1 MRPVRDLAQ
10 MEYLAAITNV
20 IEVVLEKS
28 KTDET
33 LKTLVD
39 KLIDVSAYVSYLELE
54 RRAYDNEIS
63 KFKNEKERAIER
75 ASAKARER
83 NAFLNKTRICREIY
97 IKRCAAT

>member
-1 MRPVRDLAQ
+1 MRPIRDLAQ

-75 ASAKARER
+75 ARRSENDLDRMVKQR
-83 NAFLNKTRICREIY
+83 NQSDTGFQI
-97 IKRCAAT
+97 

>member
-63 KFKNEKERAIER
+63 KFKNEKERAFER
-75 ASAKARER
+75 ARRSENDLDRMVKQR
-83 NAFLNKTRICREIY
+83 NQPDTGFQI
-97 IKRCAAT
+97 

>member
-28 KTDET
+28 KTDKT

-54 RRAYDNEIS
+54 RRAYDNEIDN
-63 KFKNEKERAIER
+63 FKNEKHRAIER
-75 ASAKARER
+75 ARRAENDLER
-83 NAFLNKTRICREIY
+83 MVKQRNKPDTGFQI
-97 IKRCAAT
+97 

>member
-63 KFKNEKERAIER
+63 KFKNEKQRAIER
-75 ASAKARER
+75 ARRSENDLDRMVKQR
-83 NAFLNKTRICREIY
+83 NQSDTGFQI
-97 IKRCAAT
+97 

>member
-75 ASAKARER
+75 ARRSENDLDRMVKQR
-83 NAFLNKTRICREIY
+83 NQSNTGFQI
-97 IKRCAAT
+97 

>member
-63 KFKNEKERAIER
+63 KLKNEKERAIER
-75 ASAKARER
+75 ARRSENDLDRMVKQR
-83 NAFLNKTRICREIY
+83 NQPDTGFKI
-97 IKRCAAT
+97 

>member
-75 ASAKARER
+75 ARRSENDLDRMVKQR
-83 NAFLNKTRICREIY
+83 NQPDTGFKI
-97 IKRCAAT
+97 

>member
-75 ASAKARER
+75 ARRSENDLDRMVKQR
-83 NAFLNKTRICREIY
+83 NQSDTGLQI
-97 IKRCAAT
+97 

>member
-28 KTDET
+28 KTDEA

-75 ASAKARER
+75 ARRSENDLDRMVKQR
-83 NAFLNKTRICREIY
+83 NQPDTGFQI
-97 IKRCAAT
+97 

>member
-75 ASAKARER
+75 ARRSENDLDRMVKQR
-83 NAFLNKTRICREIY
+83 NKPDTGFQI
-97 IKRCAAT
+97 

>member
-1 MRPVRDLAQ
+1 MRPIRDLAQ

-63 KFKNEKERAIER
+63 KFKNEKQRAIER
-75 ASAKARER
+75 ARRSENDLDRMVKQR
-83 NAFLNKTRICREIY
+83 NQSDTGFQI
-97 IKRCAAT
+97 

>member
-33 LKTLVD
+33 LKTIVD
-39 KLIDVSAYVSYLELE
+39 K
-54 RRAYDNEIS
+54 
-63 KFKNEKERAIER
+63 
-75 ASAKARER
+75 
-83 NAFLNKTRICREIY
+83 
-97 IKRCAAT
+97 

>member
-75 ASAKARER
+75 ARHSENDLDRMVKQR
-83 NAFLNKTRICREIY
+83 NQPNTGFQI
-97 IKRCAAT
+97 

>member
-28 KTDET
+28 KTDEA

-75 ASAKARER
+75 ARRSENDLDRMVKQR
-83 NAFLNKTRICREIY
+83 NQSDTGFQI
-97 IKRCAAT
+97 

>member
-39 KLIDVSAYVSYLELE
+39 KLIDVSAYVSYLEIE

-75 ASAKARER
+75 ARRSENDLKRMVEQR
-83 NAFLNKTRICREIY
+83 NKPDTGFQI
-97 IKRCAAT
+97 

>member
-75 ASAKARER
+75 ARRSENDLER
-83 NAFLNKTRICREIY
+83 MDRQRNKPDTGFQI
-97 IKRCAAT
+97 

>member
-75 ASAKARER
+75 ARRSENDFDRMVKQR
-83 NAFLNKTRICREIY
+83 NQPDTGFQI
-97 IKRCAAT
+97 

>member
-75 ASAKARER
+75 ARRSENDLDRMVKQR
-83 NAFLNKTRICREIY
+83 NQSDTGFQI
-97 IKRCAAT
+97 

>member
-39 KLIDVSAYVSYLELE
+39 KLIDVSAYVSYLEIE

-63 KFKNEKERAIER
+63 KFKNDKERAIER
-75 ASAKARER
+75 ARRSENDLKRMVEQR
-83 NAFLNKTRICREIY
+83 NKPDTGFQI
-97 IKRCAAT
+97 

>member
-20 IEVVLEKS
+20 IDVVLEKS

-75 ASAKARER
+75 ARRSENDLDRMVKQR
-83 NAFLNKTRICREIY
+83 NQSDTGFQI
-97 IKRCAAT
+97 

>member
-10 MEYLAAITNV
+10 MEYLSAITNV

-75 ASAKARER
+75 ARRSENDLDRMVKQR
-83 NAFLNKTRICREIY
+83 NQPDTGFQI
-97 IKRCAAT
+97 